1 MARLPDVIPVAR
13 PISGTTRVI
22 RAITDGHRDGTRI
35 TSVIRSVIIRT
46 ATIIGSVAR
55 RGGVI
60 ASASY

>member
-1 MARLPDVIPVAR
+1 MARLPDVIPVAG